1 MYISVAIAS
10 YNGGRFIEKQL
21 DSILKQ
27 TRPVDEVIIC
37 DDGSTDNTVEIC
49 RNFIEKNS
57 LTNWEIS
64 VNPKNVG
71 YCFNFYGA
79 IAKTKGDIIFLADQD
94 DEWYPDKVEKML
106 ACMEKYK
113 DITVLASRYDV
124 IDENSDIIENSGVTY
139 LGERFDGSVD
149 FLTADSFIGCSY
161 IRGFN
166 MCFRKSIKEYLK
178 PLDLKSLLSHDWYIC
193 MLGTVKGKTAVLN
206 SLLGGYRFHHDN
218 VSLSDMDRKKL
229 IGNRKKRVDGLR
241 ESIAAHN
248 YIAELTNDAVLKEKI
263 VKFAA
268 FETKRL
274 RFLEKKNP
282 FLWLALALDMGSYA
296 RYYKGGGLRVWLG
309 DFAYAYNINMNFR
322 V

>member
-1 MYISVAIAS
+1 MYVSVAIAA

-37 DDGSTDNTVEIC
+37 DDGSRDGTADIC
-49 RNFIEKNS
+49 REFIARNMLKN
-57 LTNWEIS
+57 WS
-64 VNPKNVG
+64 VTVNKKNVG
-71 YCFNFYGA
+71 YCLNFYGA
-79 IAKTKGDIIFLADQD
+79 IEKTKGDVIFLADQD

-106 ACMEKYK
+106 ACMKK
-113 DITVLASRYDV
+113 HNDITVLASRYDV
-124 IDENSDIIENSGVTY
+124 IDENSEIIENSGVTY
-139 LGERFDGSVD
+139 LGERFDGSVE
-149 FLTADSFIGCSY
+149 FLSADSFIGCSY
-161 IRGFN
+161 IRGFS
-166 MCFRKSIKEYLK
+166 MCFKSDIKRYLK

-241 ESIAAHN
+241 ESVTAHK
-248 YIAELTNDAVLKEKI
+248 YIAELTADTELKNQI
-263 VKFAA
+263 TKFVD
-268 FETKRL
+268 FEEKRL
-274 RFLEKKNP
+274 KFLEKKNP
-282 FLWLALALDMGSYA
+282 LLWLSLAFDMSNYA